1 MFKSFIKVGLV
12 MVFLLP
18 SLPVKTHL
26 LEQSEE
32 ECKTYEIRNFNCG
45 FKRIRKPN
53 NLYSDFKYKFTIS
66 KNKNPSSLNKYKSY
80 PSRYREGA
88 TYSHRYAM
96 ITIKFD
102 NNKTIKERGI
112 ISSYPNMYI
121 FVSRNVGYSVGTSCV
136 NIWYKNKKLESVCK
150 QDFWDLS
157 K

>member
-1 MFKSFIKVGLV
+1 MF
-12 MVFLLP
+12 FLLP

-32 ECKTYEIRNFNCG
+32 ECKIYEMRNSNCE

-53 NLYSDFKYKFTIS
+53 NLYSDFQYKFTIS
-66 KNKNPSSLNKYKSY
+66 KNKNPSSLDKYKSY

-88 TYSHRYAM
+88 TYSHQYAM

-121 FVSRNVGYSVGTSCV
+121 FASRNVSYSVGTSCV

>member
-1 MFKSFIKVGLV
+1 MFKSFIKVVMG

-32 ECKTYEIRNFNCG
+32 ECKIYEMRNSNCE

-53 NLYSDFKYKFTIS
+53 NLYSDFQYKFTIS
-66 KNKNPSSLNKYKSY
+66 KNKNPSWLDKYKRY
-80 PSRYREGA
+80 PSREGA
-88 TYSHRYAM
+88 TYSHHYAM
-96 ITIKFD
+96 IHLKFD

-112 ISSYPNMYI
+112 ISIYPSVYT
-121 FVSRNVGYSVGTSCV
+121 FQSRNIGYLVGTSCI
-136 NIWYKNKKLESVCK
+136 NIWYKNKKYESVCK